1 MTWTLAVDLGNGG
14 PKVAAVYADG
24 SLGPCVQRSVS
35 VDIGLDGGA
44 TQDAVEWWGTLTD
57 AIRDLTSQMGTEQ
70 PTAIGITGQWGS
82 TVPVDA
88 QGEPV
93 GPVILWADTRA
104 RRYMHEV
111 IGGPVS
117 VQGFAPN
124 KVVPW
129 VRLTGGAP
137 TPSGADP
144 TGHSL
149 LLQREFPSEY
159 ARAHWLMEPV
169 DYLGMRLTGR
179 AAATPASMIL
189 SWLTDNRI
197 GAQPHYVDSLIRRAR
212 RDPHRLPPLVPTG
225 TVLGT
230 LLPEVASEVGLVP
243 EHPGG
248 VWSARPSRGH
258 PRQRCD
264 RALRLPHRRLHNLV
278 DQCPR
283 TV

>member
-44 TQDAVEWWGTLTD
+44 TQDAVEWWVTLTD

-124 KVVPW
+124 KVLPW

-137 TPSGADP
+137 TPSGADRSTP
-144 TGHSL
+144 GRTGLWS
-149 LLQREFPSEY
+149 RSTISACDSP
-159 ARAHWLMEPV
+159 AV
-169 DYLGMRLTGR
+169 RLR
-179 AAATPASMIL
+179 
-189 SWLTDNRI
+189 
-197 GAQPHYVDSLIRRAR
+197 
-212 RDPHRLPPLVPTG
+212 HR
-225 TVLGT
+225 
-230 LLPEVASEVGLVP
+230 
-243 EHPGG
+243 HP
-248 VWSARPSRGH
+248 
-258 PRQRCD
+258 
-264 RALRLPHRRLHNLV
+264 
-278 DQCPR
+278 
-283 TV
+283 